1 MKNESIVL
9 TNRFNAPT
17 AEQKINNL
25 VVYATKGFLR
35 MIIAVA
41 LLFPCSA
48 AGQAQAQSSLYNWSQ
63 AAVAR
68 PYAESQT
75 ATQQPAYSVGTY
87 SPTIYEVGT
96 NELPSDAYNPAN
108 TGQERSNKPGIRTGH
123 GDDNISGPEYGQS
136 DFSPVGE
143 PFVLLLCA
151 AAFGAVIA
159 MRRRRA

>member
-1 MKNESIVL
+1 MKNESIVF

-48 AGQAQAQSSLYNWSQ
+48 AGLAQAQSSLYNWSQ
-63 AAVAR
+63 TAVTR

-96 NELPSDAYNPAN
+96 NELPSDAYNPAV
-108 TGQERSNKPGIRTGH
+108 TGQSHANKPGMRRDTYDEFDTP
-123 GDDNISGPEYGQS
+123 DDPNQS
-136 DFSPVGE
+136 TDNPIGE
-143 PFVLLLCA
+143 PLALMLFA
-151 AAFGAVIA
+151 AAFAAVA
-159 MRRRRA
+159 ALRRRSA